1 MVVGM
6 PQHCWGHD
14 VHAVVGQ
21 ERSSGCAMVSWHCWS
36 GVVEVALAGRRWC
49 AVAAV
54 AGVAG
59 VPWHCQSEGTK
70 EAFFDEGSV
79 FWVPAVASMRW
90 QGGKVALLGWRC

>member
-6 PQHCWGHD
+6 PQHCWGYD

-21 ERSSGCAMVSWHCWS
+21 ERSSWCAMVACHCWS

-54 AGVAG
+54 AGGRRA
-59 VPWHCQSEGTK
+59 
-70 EAFFDEGSV
+70 
-79 FWVPAVASMRW
+79 M
-90 QGGKVALLGWRC
+90 ALPE